1 MMLMLILMDR
11 QNLVLPVVV
20 RSPCGSAARGW
31 QGRQGGGEGEGCR
44 TIVTKYDIKYYVVLF
59 RMPFHRTFAT
69 GRTRTYVAVLDN
81 KRLRKCDRRRV
92 RPVAKYLFQVAP
104 SVYE

>member
-1 MMLMLILMDR
+1 MAFNSSR
-11 QNLVLPVVV
+11 LVGVLHGIIASGGTFPLWL
-20 RSPCGSAARGW
+20 CGTGVAGASGRG
-31 QGRQGGGEGEGCR
+31 GRGVSY
-44 TIVTKYDIKYYVVLF
+44 IVTKYDIKYVVLF

-69 GRTRTYVAVLDN
+69 GRTRTYVVVLDN